1 MRGRG
6 VPKEAQVVK
15 IVHLQAMKYE
25 AVIEQLALMLNE
37 AFPGQDG
44 YPTLQQARDEVL
56 ESLTEGRISLV
67 ALEENNEVLG
77 WIGAI
82 PTYRGHAYEL
92 HPLVVR
98 ADLRNQG
105 IGRRLVAEM
114 EKYLRHLGA
123 IIVYLGTDD
132 VNNQTN
138 IGGVDVYPNPL
149 EHALRLEST
158 KNHPCAFYSKL
169 GYKVVGIL
177 PDVNGFGKPD
187 IFMAKRLR
195 EPQEE

>member
-1 MRGRG
+1 
-6 VPKEAQVVK
+6 
-15 IVHLQAMKYE
+15 MKYE
-25 AVIEQLALMLNE
+25 AVIEQLATMLNE

-44 YPTLQQARDEVL
+44 YPTLIEAREEVL

-67 ALEENNEVLG
+67 ALDDNDEVLG

-98 ADLRNQG
+98 ADRRNQG
-105 IGRRLVAEM
+105 IGSRLVADM
-114 EKYLRHLGA
+114 EEQLRNLGTVT
-123 IIVYLGTDD
+123 VYLGTDD

-138 IGGVDVYPNPL
+138 IGGVDVYPTPL
-149 EHALRLEST
+149 KHAIGLSSIS
-158 KNHPCAFYSKL
+158 NHPIAFYSKL

-195 EPQEE
+195 EPLGK